1 MVTKTGWYNKNM
13 TGNPPKYESH
23 RHSLASR
30 GIKTSAPKGV
40 KGVSSAF
47 SPTPNFDMVKKGR
60 GNISIGDKIKIIS
73 DNELYDEYRKK
84 VWVITHIARSQE
96 EHQGYDKAVGGNLV
110 SAEGLP
116 FSLYDWEFEKTNK
129 KTDMIIGKGID
140 FPMDEFHKGIRVE
153 TEHSKTVNRDPI
165 AIARIALDHL
175 EEDKEYYRKLAI
187 MEKNVHNP
195 KYDMYKNVKRGKMDM
210 SLADLSKKLKKAS
223 KGVSKKA
230 HDISKNIE
238 KHNIERQEKAEKK
251 LLHDIEVA
259 KEELKLKKMQAK
271 SDLLGMKHKESVQR
285 QRQELARINK
295 ELEKGTS
302 KEKAKIVA
310 HKAGKE
316 GLKIAGLIAKGVAK
330 EVKIAISTEPPKRRK
345 K

>member
-129 KTDMIIGKGID
+129 KTDMVSMDMRIKGWKKGELDSWYKSDGTVGAYYGYNKSIYPYIQLSGSKMYGYDADIINVGVGND
-140 FPMDEFHKGIRVE
+140 L
-153 TEHSKTVNRDPI
+153 S
-165 AIARIALDHL
+165 IAR
-175 EEDKEYYRKLAI
+175 K
-187 MEKNVHNP
+187 
-195 KYDMYKNVKRGKMDM
+195 VKTK
-210 SLADLSKKLKKAS
+210 
-223 KGVSKKA
+223 
-230 HDISKNIE
+230 
-238 KHNIERQEKAEKK
+238 
-251 LLHDIEVA
+251 
-259 KEELKLKKMQAK
+259 
-271 SDLLGMKHKESVQR
+271 
-285 QRQELARINK
+285 ELARK
-295 ELEKGTS
+295 
-302 KEKAKIVA
+302 KAIEYMKKI
-310 HKAGKE
+310 KN
-316 GLKIAGLIAKGVAK
+316 
-330 EVKIAISTEPPKRRK
+330 
-345 K
+345 